1 MARINKGTLTRLE
14 IVAEASTQ
22 FLEKGYSKTTV
33 SSISKALEMSS
44 GNLTFH
50 YPTKE
55 HLLAELVDALCTFH
69 WKRMEEEANDAIS
82 SILAICL
89 ELTAMAGACEDDPVI
104 KDFLLSAYSNPL
116 CLDVIRRNDARRSK
130 EVFGDYCSDWSD
142 EQFAMAQVLVSGI
155 EFATLMTAGDPLPL
169 ETRISGAIRTILG
182 IYGIPEDV
190 CRTKLEKVFAMDYR
204 NIGKKAFM
212 DFRKFVEQSNE
223 KAFRDLLKR

>member
-1 MARINKGTLTRLE
+1 MKKTIFTLLLTVLFVN
-14 IVAEASTQ
+14 ISAQNVPTASSSMQAGSWGKQVPFNVSDAGKEFQ
-22 FLEKGYSKTTV
+22 FATG
-33 SSISKALEMSS
+33 M
-44 GNLTFH
+44 G
-50 YPTKE
+50 
-55 HLLAELVDALCTFH
+55 
-69 WKRMEEEANDAIS
+69 
-82 SILAICL
+82 
-89 ELTAMAGACEDDPVI
+89 G
-104 KDFLLSAYSNPL
+104 
-116 CLDVIRRNDARRSK
+116 
-130 EVFGDYCSDWSD
+130 WSD